1 MDPPFT
7 RAQLR
12 AFNHIQMMRQ
22 SSVTST
28 VNHLTKTILHAA
40 SGLPSSDWT
49 LEGCILTIPHKFAL
63 QQSWQLNPFD
73 IRENG
78 TKFDDILPD
87 VVEQLKLSFPD
98 VEIRLEASTIVVD
111 WT

>member
-12 AFNHIQMMRQ
+12 TFNHIQMMRR
-22 SSVTST
+22 SAIAST
-28 VNHLTKTILHAA
+28 VKHLTNTILHAA

-49 LEGCILTIPHKFAL
+49 LEGCILTIPREFAL
-63 QQSWQLNPFD
+63 QQCWQLNPFNL
-73 IRENG
+73 RENG

-87 VVEQLKLSFPD
+87 VVEQLKLSFSD
-98 VEIRLEASTIVVD
+98 VEIRLEASAIVVD